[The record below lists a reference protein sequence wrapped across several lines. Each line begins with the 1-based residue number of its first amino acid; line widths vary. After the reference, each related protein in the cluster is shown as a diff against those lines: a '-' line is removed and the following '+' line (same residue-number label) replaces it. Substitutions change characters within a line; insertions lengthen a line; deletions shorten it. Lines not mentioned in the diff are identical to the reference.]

1 MAADGSIIIDTR
13 IDNSGAAKDLQ
24 EFERKVGAAAK
35 ASVVAMGALSA
46 AVVKVGSDFES
57 SVAKAST
64 LFGGVK
70 VDTAGLNDQILE
82 LSSSSGVAASAI
94 GNSLYN
100 ALSAGIPVTE
110 DMGSAMKY
118 MEQSTKLAKA
128 GFTDVDTVVTSTAK
142 VLNAYKMDVSE
153 TDKVHKVLMQTQNKG
168 ITTVGELGASLAQVT
183 PTASA
188 MNVAFEQ
195 VGASLATM
203 TAQGTPTAQATTQL
217 NQLFAELGKKGTAAQ
232 KGLEEATNGTK
243 YAGKSF
249 QDLMAAGVPL
259 NEVLDLMNAYAKK
272 NNKSLLDM
280 FGSIEAG
287 KAALAMSGQNA
298 KQFSDN
304 LAAMGTNADVVEDA
318 YTKVTDT
325 LQEQTKQAV
334 ETTKNLGIKIYKNME
349 GPLKDIVKEAN
360 EGMKKVAKALDT
372 PAAKAA
378 IKGLVDGFLSIIK
391 VVKNVVT
398 NVGGPLL
405 KVLGSLAKDGKKA
418 ADIVQL
424 GVAAF
429 IAYKTAVNVAKGV
442 QMAYEIQA
450 KLTAIAQQTLN
461 TAMSATPA
469 GLLAGAIGAVVT
481 GLGFLLISTE
491 DQTEASNELTDK
503 IKAQR
508 EAMKELEEQREE
520 KIDSDLVEI
529 DQAERML
536 ARLDSLVDANGKVV
550 GSKEEVKR
558 ITDEINEIV
567 PDSIKWIDDETISY
581 TENAQAIKDKLKQ
594 KKALMI
600 LEAYEPEYKA
610 ALKRVNEDLL
620 LQAQAEEDY
629 AKAKIEYDK
638 AHLEY
643 LKDEGDI
650 GTYDVW
656 QEKKKN
662 MEEASQ
668 NLTDIRQQVKSDYSL
683 ISTYEREQLG
693 VEQGNMESIRGI
705 CETNGANLQGLTDV
719 SVESLKERLEKSQA
733 RYEQLQ
739 KMYADG
745 EAGITKEL
753 VDAAKENVDSC
764 TDALL
769 IETMNQAP
777 YVQQSGKYLAQTYGD
792 GISSQTPEIRGS
804 MEDLMDVSTKAL
816 VDKINSSSSYVKG
829 AAKLIPDSVVD
840 GMEEGEQ
847 SVAEGA
853 GFLANAAYKGLD
865 YEAAKKDWNGVGGYI
880 ASGVKAGIE
889 AKTAEVARSM
899 FDFANS
905 IFAATKRAFEIK
917 SPSRKAKREIGIPFI
932 QGVEGGVESEKKT
945 LSKKS
950 REAILAAYNAMRS
963 TVIGETMR
971 IGMTMS
977 GTYNINREIEHMV
990 VQQPAAQTGAQINQT
1005 NNFYSPEPISPGEA
1019 ARQQRNANR
1028 LLLLQM
1034 QK

>member
-46 AVVKVGSDFES
+46 AIVKVGSDFES

-378 IKGLVDGFLSIIK
+378 IKGLVDGFVSIVK

-429 IAYKTAVNVAKGV
+429 IAYKTAVNVVKGV

-481 GLGFLLISTE
+481 GLGFLLASTE
-491 DQTEASNELTDK
+491 DQTDASDELTEK

-520 KIDSDLVEI
+520 KIDSDLAEI
-529 DQAERML
+529 DYAERML
-536 ARLDSLVDANGKVV
+536 IRLGNLVDANGKVV
-550 GSKEEVKR
+550 GSKAEVKR
-558 ITDEINEIV
+558 ITDKINEIA
-567 PDSIKWIDDETISY
+567 PNSIKWLDDETIAY
-581 TENAQAIKDKLKQ
+581 TENAQAVKDKLNQ

-600 LEAYEPEYKA
+600 LEAYEPEYKE
-610 ALKRVNEDLL
+610 ALKTVNDKI
-620 LQAQAEEDY
+620 LQQEE
-629 AKAKIEYDK
+629 AKAKYAQAKLDCEEAYQ
-638 AHLEY
+638 AY
-643 LKDEGDI
+643 LKNEGDI
-650 GTYDVW
+650 GAYNLW
-656 QEKKKN
+656 QDRVKSMN
-662 MEEASQ
+662 EASQ
-668 NLTDIRQQVKSDYSL
+668 NLDDITQQVDQSLNL
-683 ISTYEREQLG
+683 ISSYEREQLG
-693 VEQGNMESIRGI
+693 VEEGNQEAIKRI
-705 CETNGANLQGLTDV
+705 CNTNGASLQGLTEV
-719 SVESLKERLEKSQA
+719 SKKTLQERLEDSEKTYRNLQEKYKNGESSVTSEMVEGA
-733 RYEQLQ
+733 RQQVQEY
-739 KMYADG
+739 K
-745 EAGITKEL
+745 
-753 VDAAKENVDSC
+753 
-764 TDALL
+764 DALL
-769 IETMNQAP
+769 QETLNQSY
-777 YVQQSGKYLAQTYGD
+777 YVEQSGRELGQKFVDGQNSKTPDAAAAGTGLAD
-792 GISSQTPEIRGS
+792 E
-804 MEDLMDVSTKAL
+804 STKAL
-816 VDKINSSSSYVKG
+816 IEKINASSSYVKDAG
-829 AAKLIPDSVVD
+829 ETIPEDTAEGIESGTYNVTKAQAELAEAAYQGGKKEVESKPWKEVGSYIVKGMSTGINSGVDAAKTAINSAVD
-840 GMEEGEQ
+840 AVYKAARERGKIHSPSKLMEEG
-847 SVAEGA
+847 
-853 GFLANAAYKGLD
+853 
-865 YEAAKKDWNGVGGYI
+865 VGEPLGQGI
-880 ASGVKAGIE
+880 GAGIE
-889 AKTAEVARSM
+889 GEKEEVAR
-899 FDFANS
+899 
-905 IFAATKRAFEIK
+905 
-917 SPSRKAKREIGIPFI
+917 
-932 QGVEGGVESEKKT
+932 
-945 LSKKS
+945 KS
-950 REAILAAYNAMRS
+950 RDAVLAAYNAMRS
-963 TVIGETMR
+963 TVLGETMR
-971 IGMTMS
+971 IGMTMG

-990 VQQPAAQTGAQINQT
+990 VQQPAAQAGAQINQT

>member
-46 AVVKVGSDFES
+46 AVIKVGSDFES

-100 ALSAGIPVTE
+100 ALSAGIPVTK

-232 KGLEEATNGTK
+232 KGLAEATKGTK

-249 QDLMAAGVPL
+249 QDLMAAGVPM
-259 NEVLDLMNAYAKK
+259 NEVLDLMDTYAKK

-378 IKGLVDGFLSIIK
+378 IKGLVDGFASI
-391 VVKNVVT
+391 VKAVGNVVV

-405 KVLGSLAKDGKKA
+405 KALGALAKDGKKA
-418 ADIVQL
+418 ADVVRFGTSMFL
-424 GVAAF
+424 
-429 IAYKTAVNVAKGV
+429 AYKTAVSVAKGI
-442 QMAYEIQA
+442 QLAYTAQV
-450 KLTAIAQQTLN
+450 KLAEAAQRAFNFAMTAN
-461 TAMSATPA
+461 PAT
-469 GLLAGAIGAVVT
+469 LLAVAIGAVAT
-481 GLGFLLISTE
+481 GLGFMLASTE
-491 DQTEASNELTDK
+491 KQTTATDELNEKLT
-503 IKAQR
+503 AQR
-508 EAMKELEEQREE
+508 EAMQDLEKQREE
-520 KIDSDLVEI
+520 KLDSDL
-529 DQAERML
+529 AE
-536 ARLDSLVDANGKVV
+536 LDN
-550 GSKEEVKR
+550 
-558 ITDEINEIV
+558 T
-567 PDSIKWIDDETISY
+567 
-581 TENAQAIKDKLKQ
+581 
-594 KKALMI
+594 KAL
-600 LEAYEPEYKA
+600 L
-610 ALKRVNEDLL
+610 
-620 LQAQAEEDY
+620 AE
-629 AKAKIEYDK
+629 
-638 AHLEY
+638 
-643 LKDEGDI
+643 
-650 GTYDVW
+650 
-656 QEKKKN
+656 
-662 MEEASQ
+662 
-668 NLTDIRQQVKSDYSL
+668 
-683 ISTYEREQLG
+683 
-693 VEQGNMESIRGI
+693 
-705 CETNGANLQGLTDV
+705 LQGLTDEQGNIIG
-719 SVESLKERLEKSQA
+719 SKERAKAIIDQINKVLPDTVELVNDEKVAYKQTAEELHKLILQKQAQATLDAMYPEYQEAIATMNDKLAAQEKAKIELENQRAVVAKARAEFERDASAANGAYLDEEVAKLEKSESAYNEATRQVQ
-733 RYEQLQ
+733 ECLQ
-739 KMYADG
+739 KKNGYLAASTDIASENEKKMRLAVLLGPDAYYSANGDIKEALRQRLETEKTYYNGLMDQVNKGMLDVNDSTVTTVKQNIADLEAAIADETSIQSPEVRQSG
-745 EAGITKEL
+745 EKLGQSYIDGQNSAVPGAAGSGKKL
-753 VDAAKENVDSC
+753 ADSS
-764 TDALL
+764 TDAL
-769 IETMNQAP
+769 
-777 YVQQSGKYLAQTYGD
+777 
-792 GISSQTPEIRGS
+792 ISR
-804 MEDLMDVSTKAL
+804 
-816 VDKINSSSSYVKG
+816 INASSSYVQDGGRKIAQD
-829 AAKLIPDSVVD
+829 AASGIESGTYNVV
-840 GMEEGEQ
+840 EAQ
-847 SVAEGA
+847 NNLV
-853 GFLANAAYKGLD
+853 
-865 YEAAKKDWNGVGGYI
+865 EAAREGGVRKVESSDWEYIGFYMASGIAAGIKNGIDEPKVAISSAINSVYAEARKRGIIRSPSKLMAKGVGEPLAQGI
-880 ASGVKAGIE
+880 GAGIE
-889 AKTAEVARSM
+889 GEKEEVAR
-899 FDFANS
+899 
-905 IFAATKRAFEIK
+905 
-917 SPSRKAKREIGIPFI
+917 
-932 QGVEGGVESEKKT
+932 
-945 LSKKS
+945 KS
-950 REAILAAYNAMRS
+950 RDAVLAAYNAMRS